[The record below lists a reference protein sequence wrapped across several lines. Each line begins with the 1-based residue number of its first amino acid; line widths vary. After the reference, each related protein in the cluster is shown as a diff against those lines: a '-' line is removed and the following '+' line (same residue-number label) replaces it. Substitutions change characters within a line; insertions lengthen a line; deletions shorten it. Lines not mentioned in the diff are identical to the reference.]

1 MSDERDEKRV
11 IKSFDELLAYF
22 SELEFFT
29 DHFFEGVR
37 LTKHDQLL
45 EAEMMFRKALEGHE
59 DGGTWFNL
67 ARTFE
72 LQSRKAYAKAES
84 HFRRSLEE
92 IREEYNGELPD
103 EYFTE
108 WVPHDME
115 LLQSLAKSQFRQ
127 FKIEDAEATLR
138 WILRIKPDDQNAW
151 DLLGRCL
158 QITCR
163 LEEAS
168 LAYMRSDAL
177 KEAAE
182 NTPDF
187 ESTEANSRVE

>member
-1 MSDERDEKRV
+1 MSDKRNEKRV
-11 IKSFDELLAYF
+11 IKSIDELLAYLN
-22 SELEFFT
+22 EVEFFT

-45 EAEMMFRKALEGHE
+45 EAEMMFRKTLEGHE

-67 ARTFE
+67 ARTLEF
-72 LQSRKAYAKAES
+72 QSREAYAKAES
-84 HFRRSLEE
+84 HFRRSLEG
-92 IREEYNGELPD
+92 IREEYDGILPD
-103 EYFTE
+103 EYFTK

-115 LLQSLAKSQFRQ
+115 LLQSLATSQFRQ

-138 WILRIKPDDQNAW
+138 WILRIKPDDQKAW

-163 LEEAS
+163 IEEAS
-168 LAYMRSDAL
+168 LAYMRADAL
-177 KEAAE
+177 KETAE
-182 NTPDF
+182 QH
-187 ESTEANSRVE
+187 

>member
-1 MSDERDEKRV
+1 MSDKKDEKRV
-11 IKSFDELLAYF
+11 IKPFDELLAYF
-22 SELEFFT
+22 DELEFFI

-37 LTKHDQLL
+37 LAKQDQLL
-45 EAEMMFRKALEGHE
+45 EAEMMFRKTLEGHE

-67 ARTFE
+67 ARTLDF
-72 LQSRKAYAKAES
+72 QSREAYAKAES

-92 IREEYNGELPD
+92 IREEYDGEIPD

-108 WVPHDME
+108 YVPHDME
-115 LLQSLAKSQFRQ
+115 LLQFLATSQFRQ

-138 WILRIKPDDQNAW
+138 WILRIKPDDQHAW

-163 LEEAS
+163 IEEAS
-168 LAYMRSDAL
+168 LAYMRADAL

-182 NTPDF
+182 NTPDS